1 MKQKTPQYIY
11 IKEFIQEQ
19 IDQQFWKE
27 GELIPT
33 EIELMK
39 MFSVSRVTVRK
50 AIDMLVQS
58 HYLTRKAGYGT
69 TVNHNRSLLSN
80 FTLVQS
86 FTNEMKEMGLA
97 TKTMH
102 VEVELVPANDLL
114 ASIFNIQ
121 NGDLIYHIVRTRG
134 TTIPLIYSDTYLFP
148 IIELPLDSNA
158 LYGSLY
164 EYLSKRQVYF
174 SYFEEFVSAVHAK
187 QEVKNLLQV
196 DSTSPQLKRKRFSY
210 DVTGKLIEYTE
221 TFYNAQQYEY
231 RTKIFYKK

>member
-1 MKQKTPQYIY
+1 MKQKIPQYIY
-11 IKEFIQEQ
+11 IKEYIQDQ
-19 IDQQFWKE
+19 IDQQAWKE
-27 GELIPT
+27 GDLIPT
-33 EIELMK
+33 EAELMK
-39 MFSVSRVTVRK
+39 IFSVSRVTVRR
-50 AIDMLVQS
+50 AIDLLVQT

-69 TVNHNRSLLSN
+69 TVNPDRSLLSN

-102 VEVELVPANDLL
+102 VEVEKVFANDLL

-121 NGDLIYHIVRTRG
+121 NGDMLYHIIRTRG
-134 TTIPLIYSDTYLFP
+134 TTIPLIYSDTYLYP
-148 IIELPLDSNA
+148 VIDLPLDSKA

-164 EYLSKRQVYF
+164 EFLSRHQVYF

-187 QEVKNLLQV
+187 QEVKKLLQV
-196 DSTSPQLKRKRFSY
+196 EPSNPQLKRKRFSY